1 MFPKKKTPD
10 RRLVAIVFILIRS
23 SIAVNHSIKK
33 VNNSEFRRIGCKEV
47 IEGEFIDPWRY
58 FRFAEI
64 RFCNVTL

>member
-47 IEGEFIDPWRY
+47 IEGEFIDP
-58 FRFAEI
+58 
-64 RFCNVTL
+64 